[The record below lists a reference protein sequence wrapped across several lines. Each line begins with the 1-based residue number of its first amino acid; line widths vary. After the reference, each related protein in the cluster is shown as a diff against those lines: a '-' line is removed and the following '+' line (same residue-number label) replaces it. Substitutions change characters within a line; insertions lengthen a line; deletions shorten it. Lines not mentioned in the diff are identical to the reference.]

1 MGIKRSLAADAKG
14 HPLAH
19 PTGKANHHDQTFALK
34 TLDKVTING
43 KVKRPKRVG
52 ADKGYD
58 SDKLRKDCRKR
69 KIIPCFI
76 AREKHCPKLTKR
88 ERKEQ
93 KYCCKRWLIERTFA
107 WINMNRRIDRLLER
121 KLKSYEMFMDLA
133 CIRHYLKLL
142 TK

>member
-1 MGIKRSLAADAKG
+1 MA
-14 HPLAH
+14 
-19 PTGKANHHDQTFALK
+19 
-34 TLDKVTING
+34 
-43 KVKRPKRVG
+43 RPKRLG

-58 SDKLRKDCRKR
+58 SEVLRQECRLR

-76 AREKHCPKLTKR
+76 ARDNHTPKLTKVEIK
-88 ERKEQ
+88 ERK
-93 KYCCKRWLIERTFA
+93 YCRRRWLIERTFA

-121 KLKSYEMFMDLA
+121 KLKSYNTFMDLA